1 MPTGLNTESY
11 TKTKIY
17 FPNFRQQ
24 KYVDANLP
32 SQSGTKNKRK
42 PQAMVKPNSRDA
54 KQYSLENGM
63 IIKSKDDI
71 NQDPS
76 LPSLD
81 TQQSQQLY
89 MRMNQTLEDCEIESL
104 DLLADTIEP
113 QLQVDKME
121 EETEDTNKETEDAD
135 NPDKERF
142 LR

>member
-54 KQYSLENGM
+54 KPNSLENGM

-89 MRMNQTLEDCEIESL
+89 MKMNQTLEDCEIESL
-104 DLLADTIEP
+104 DLLADSLQP

-135 NPDKERF
+135 NPDKERL

>member
-1 MPTGLNTESY
+1 M
-11 TKTKIY
+11 
-17 FPNFRQQ
+17 
-24 KYVDANLP
+24 DANFP

-42 PQAMVKPNSRDA
+42 PQAMVKPNSRDV

-63 IIKSKDDI
+63 MIKSKDDI
-71 NQDPS
+71 NQ
-76 LPSLD
+76 
-81 TQQSQQLY
+81 QSQQFY
-89 MRMNQTLEDCEIESL
+89 MKMNQTIDCEIESL